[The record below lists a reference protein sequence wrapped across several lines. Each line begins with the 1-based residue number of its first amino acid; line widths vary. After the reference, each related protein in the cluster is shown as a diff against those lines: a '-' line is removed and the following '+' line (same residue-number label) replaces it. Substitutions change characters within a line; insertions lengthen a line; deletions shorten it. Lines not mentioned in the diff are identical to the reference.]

1 MAVLPVVGSSQAV
14 QVLSSYVD
22 GLTALTTSASIEP
35 ERLTVLSYATT
46 TAPRRLLNHQEVEII
61 CQICGSL
68 EGLEKATRT
77 QEGRHQLEQYLGAN
91 TARAL
96 FEFWEDEWLA

>member
-1 MAVLPVVGSSQAV
+1 MAVLPVVGPSQAV

-46 TAPRRLLNHQEVEII
+46 TAPRRLLNHQEVEITRR
-61 CQICGSL
+61 ICGSL
-68 EGLEKATRT
+68 EGLEKATRIR
-77 QEGRHQLEQYLGAN
+77 EGWHQLEKYLGGN